1 MSFRSLLTCVLATAP
16 VAVMA
21 SPHGPR
27 DNTVTVTETRTI
39 TAAAACS
46 ASSSVTTAYNS
57 TTVAPTTSS
66 ASNTNPT
73 TTLVAT
79 ATATN
84 YGLDDA
90 AKAAGKLWFG
100 TAADIPG
107 TRELEDVYYMAQ
119 FNNTHDFGEA
129 TPANIM
135 KVRHNYPPHRSIP
148 CNDGDKFLTARPF
161 ASSST
166 RSPSR
171 ASSTSRAATPSSTS
185 PRPRG
190 SASAAT
196 TSSGTTSSRR
206 GSRTAAP
213 PTAPAT
219 GPTRR
224 SSPCSRPT

>member
-1 MSFRSLLTCVLATAP
+1 MLTILQVILADVRMADETWFLRTEGVCVCGPTACVHAESVDAWIISVRKVLYINSVLLRIKGLYSEAYQTISSPDIQLRILSTIPITMSFRSLLTCVLATAP
-16 VAVMA
+16 VAVVA

-27 DNTVTVTETRTI
+27 DNTVTVTEIKTI

-46 ASSSVTTAYNS
+46 ASSSVVTAYNS
-57 TTVAPTTSS
+57 TTATPTTPS

-107 TRELEDVYYMAQ
+107 TGELEDVYYMAQ

-135 KVRHNYPPHRSIP
+135 KVRHNY
-148 CNDGDKFLTARPF
+148 L
-161 ASSST
+161 
-166 RSPSR
+166 
-171 ASSTSRAATPSSTS
+171 
-185 PRPRG
+185 
-190 SASAAT
+190 
-196 TSSGTTSSRR
+196 
-206 GSRTAAP
+206 
-213 PTAPAT
+213 PT
-219 GPTRR
+219 
-224 SSPCSRPT
+224 